1 MSLRRRLAIAS
12 ALVLSTLATLAPSA
26 AAAGPPAFQPV
37 VRQAVKLP
45 PEVTQAYMPQWAPDG
60 KHLVFVFAAGS
71 AAAQLG
77 ISNPN
82 GSGFHCLT
90 CGTEKLVGSDTSYGP
105 GNELAM
111 GKQFPFPDGK
121 RILSAL
127 PGSGGDTA
135 NFGFSVVEC
144 LPSIYDCR
152 SHTTTAI
159 ELPRS
164 LPEPVQ
170 NREGRLSPDGRFF
183 AWTEVDAEHGPV
195 MAIGKL
201 EKGPE
206 RYEVADARSLNPAFT
221 LDEHPEGWALGAPQY
236 EFKRFAFD
244 GHTVTYAAE
253 ASALNYDTF
262 TIDLRNGNR
271 RRLTKDPEWDEDVQ
285 FSPNGRKL
293 LQYSSHGLDRISPF
307 SQLPRPPFI
316 DFASFVQVGRYT
328 LQTLAQKGCMQEPW
342 LMGAKGQQGAYY
354 GQPLNALISS
364 GWRSSTIFGW
374 NPDGR
379 RIVFGEQRIP
389 QVTDPSVRS
398 RRLVVVKLPGEKAQ
412 PVRPP
417 KHWVFPN
424 WAPPLAGWEGLAGH
438 QVVNQTVHGTKSG
451 TATINYA
458 GYYAAGSF
466 SVSFDNYSEDGKH
479 IVNGTESLTT
489 ELATNGGRYV
499 AHLTLSGAETG
510 SLDAELDLTKDSAS
524 GPFQSTLNGKTKG
537 LPSPRPCAD
546 LKAPLRLKLLRAR
559 AAHGGKA
566 RIWVRVEAKVF
577 ADKAWRPV
585 RYAGVRAGGRF
596 ARTNGAG
603 RASLL
608 IPARA
613 TEVEASAAGFKAAG
627 VRWRPR

>member
-1 MSLRRRLAIAS
+1 MLRRHLLAAVS
-12 ALVLSTLATLAPSA
+12 LALFVLAVLAPA
-26 AAAGPPAFQPV
+26 AAASGPPAFQPV

-60 KHLVFVFAAGS
+60 QHITFVFAAGS
-71 AAAQLG
+71 AAPQLG
-77 ISNPN
+77 ISNPD
-82 GSGFHCLT
+82 GSDFHCLT
-90 CGTEKLVGSDTSYGP
+90 CGTEKLLGSDATFGP

-121 RILSAL
+121 RIMSAL

-144 LPSIYDCR
+144 LPSIYDCQ

-159 ELPRS
+159 RLPRS
-164 LPEPVQ
+164 APEPVQ

-195 MAIGKL
+195 MAIGRL

-206 RYEVADARSLNPAFT
+206 RYEIADARSLNPAFT
-221 LDEHPEGWALGAPQY
+221 LGDDPEGWALGAPQY

-253 ASALNYDTF
+253 ATALNYDTF

-271 RRLTKDPEWDEDVQ
+271 RQLTRDPEWDEDVQ
-285 FSPNGRKL
+285 FSPDGHRL
-293 LQYSSHGLDRISPF
+293 LQLSSHGLDRMSAF

-316 DFASFVQVGRYT
+316 DFASFVQVGRYM
-328 LQTLAQKGCMQEPW
+328 LQTIGTHGCMQEPW

-354 GQPLNALISS
+354 GQPLNALISP

-379 RIVFGEQRIP
+379 SLVISEARSP
-389 QVTDPSVRS
+389 QVTDPSVLS
-398 RRLVVVKLPGEKAQ
+398 RRLVVVSLPGEKPQ
-412 PVRPP
+412 PVKSP
-417 KHWVFPN
+417 KQWVFPE
-424 WAPPLAGWEGLAGH
+424 WAPPLSGWEGLIGR
-438 QVVNQTVHGTKSG
+438 QVVNQVVHGTKSG
-451 TATINYA
+451 TATIDYA
-458 GYYAAGSF
+458 GYFAAGSF
-466 SVSFDNYSEDGKH
+466 SVSFDDYSEDGKH
-479 IVNGTESLTT
+479 IVNGTESLVT
-489 ELATNGGRYV
+489 ELAPNGGSYG
-499 AHLTLSGAETG
+499 AHLALTGAETG
-510 SLDAELDLTKDSAS
+510 SLDAELDLTKDSAT

-537 LPSPRPCAD
+537 LPTPRSCAD
-546 LKAPLRLKLLRAR
+546 LKAPLRVKVLRAR
-559 AAHGGKA
+559 AAQGGKV

-585 RYAGVRAGGRF
+585 RYAGVRANGRF

-613 TEVEASAAGFKAAG
+613 GEVEASAAGFEAATLN
-627 VRWRPR
+627 WRPR